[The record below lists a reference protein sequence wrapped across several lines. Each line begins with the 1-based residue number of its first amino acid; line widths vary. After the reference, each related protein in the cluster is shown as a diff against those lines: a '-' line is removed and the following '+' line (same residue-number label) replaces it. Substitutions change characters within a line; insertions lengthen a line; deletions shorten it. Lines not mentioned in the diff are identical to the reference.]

1 MNILVEN
8 LFRDRRDLV
17 IPGFFIR
24 STAPDNVEDEH
35 LPDVDS
41 DQPTIQDVI
50 EILYQNSATGSPD
63 SGLVI
68 AIHGYNTGP
77 DGSRDGVLEDWYQP
91 LCTYVNQDNFLQKK
105 QNNLVFLGYRWPSES
120 LKRKNIRKDAFSA
133 LPILLRILAVTGL
146 LVTIVGVVIKFLFGV
161 ASATAL
167 TFLAVILTITGT
179 FGFAI
184 VASMFLLRI
193 SVYFRDS
200 YRATYFGVPDLVE
213 LIRQLDQGL
222 VNRKISETLTE
233 ESIYEKITDR
243 IPATQTFDKT
253 AFLGTLRIIRSE
265 LNKRSDLRIDEADPK
280 FQYFLQVLKK
290 KMPVTIDNLTLIKI
304 ITRIIAIEGL
314 AYSAAQEYWQT
325 HQIKLSF
332 IGHSMG
338 GHVTSQV
345 IRVLSDV
352 FDSRSVGTVGSDK
365 VEKFPS
371 SQVGRVFTL
380 GRLILVSPDIPL
392 MTVTSGRANFLRSAL
407 RRFEEAYLF
416 SNEGDLALRIA
427 STAANYFSFPARS
440 RTQGYRL
447 GNLTVSSKH
456 LETKKSQKRQ
466 ETYGIVNWD
475 ELPNPRHHLLPYLEV
490 SVLNK
495 DKNQSLDPASQKKEG
510 NETVASEQQDEES
523 IADLFTYLD
532 CTEYCDKTDYYS
544 PDAETADNNVLILN
558 KQKTPLSF
566 WEYANLFKAYATF
579 APNKFP
585 KAGRDVHG
593 GYFWG
598 KFSKL
603 MMYRLAFVGFQGLLD
618 SLVFMSPD
626 DSKLQITQPLPD
638 ELKTDLAT
646 IQQLERQQPAPIALE
661 PIDPV
666 LLKTSQREQLKKRRE
681 VALRYF
687 SWICQQKRI
696 QVAMSPERYQVDVLV
711 KDHDV
716 VREMMLSRDDQSAG
730 IGNQT
735 LNNAPGN

>member
-8 LFRDRRDLV
+8 LFRDKKEWV

-24 STAPDNVEDEH
+24 STAPDNVEDES
-35 LPDVDS
+35 LPAVDS
-41 DQPTIQDVI
+41 DQPTIQDII
-50 EILYQNSATGSPD
+50 EILYRNSATGSPD

-68 AIHGYNTGP
+68 AIHGYNTGA

-91 LCTYVNQDNFLQKK
+91 LCTYINQDQFVQRKK
-105 QNNLVFLGYRWPSES
+105 NSLVFLGYRWPSES
-120 LKRKNIRKDAFSA
+120 LKRKNIRKEAFTA
-133 LPILLRILAVTGL
+133 LPFLLRVLMFGGL
-146 LVTIVGVVIKFLFGV
+146 LLTVIGIGLKILPWTAPTPALAIITTLLIIFG
-161 ASATAL
+161 TL
-167 TFLAVILTITGT
+167 
-179 FGFAI
+179 GFAI
-184 VASMFLLRI
+184 VASLFLLRI

-222 VNRKISETLTE
+222 VNCKIRETLTE
-233 ESIYEKITDR
+233 ASLYEKITDR
-243 IPATQTFDKT
+243 VSATQAFDRDTFIT
-253 AFLGTLRIIRSE
+253 ALQIIRSE
-265 LNKRSDLRIDEADPK
+265 LNRRSDLRIDQTDPK
-280 FQYFLQVLKK
+280 FQYFLQVLRERL
-290 KMPVTIDNLTLIKI
+290 PFAIDELILIEI
-304 ITRIIAIEGL
+304 ITRIITIEGL
-314 AYSAAQEYWQT
+314 AYSSAQEYWQT

-338 GHVTSQV
+338 AHVTSQV

-352 FDSRSVGTVGSDK
+352 FDSRSVGTIGTEK
-365 VEKFPS
+365 VEKLPS
-371 SQVGRVFTL
+371 SRVGRVFTL

-447 GNLTVSSKH
+447 GNLTVHSKN
-456 LETKKSQKRQ
+456 LETKKSKKRQ

-475 ELPNPRHHLLPYLEV
+475 ELPNPHHHLLPYLEV
-490 SVLNK
+490 SVLSK
-495 DKNQSLDPASQKKEG
+495 DKNQSLDPASQKQEG
-510 NETVASEQQDEES
+510 QESVASEKQDEEA

-544 PDAETADNNVLILN
+544 PNAEIVDNNVLILN
-558 KQKTPLSF
+558 NQKPPLRF
-566 WEYANLFKAYATF
+566 FEYFRLFIGYATF
-579 APNKFP
+579 TPNKFP
-585 KAGRDVHG
+585 NKGRDVHG

-603 MMYRLAFVGFQGLLD
+603 MMYRLAFSGFQGLLD
-618 SLVFMSPD
+618 SLIFMSPD
-626 DSKLQITQPLPD
+626 DAKLQITQPLPD
-638 ELKTDLAT
+638 DLKADLAA
-646 IQQLERQQPAPIALE
+646 IQQLEQQQPAPIALE

-666 LLKTSQREQLKKRRE
+666 LLEQSQHEQLQKRRQ
-681 VALRYF
+681 VALQYF
-687 SWICQQKRI
+687 AWICQQKRI

-711 KDHDV
+711 QDHDL
-716 VREMMLSRDDQSAG
+716 VREMMLSREKLP
-730 IGNQT
+730 T
-735 LNNAPGN
+735 R

>member
-8 LFRDRRDLV
+8 LFKDKRELV

-24 STAPDNVEDEH
+24 STAPDNVEDENI
-35 LPDVDS
+35 PMVDS

-50 EILYQNSATGSPD
+50 EVLYQNSATGSPD

-91 LCTYVNQDNFLQKK
+91 LCTYVNQDQFIQQKK
-105 QNNLVFLGYRWPSES
+105 NSLVFLGYRWPSES
-120 LKRKNIRKDAFSA
+120 LKRKNIRKDAFAA
-133 LPILLRILAVTGL
+133 LPILLRILAITGL
-146 LVTIVGVVIKFLFGV
+146 LVAIVGLCTEFFT
-161 ASATAL
+161 ATPAAAAL
-167 TFLAVILTITGT
+167 TISGT
-179 FGFAI
+179 LGFAI
-184 VASMFLLRI
+184 VASLFLLRI

-222 VNRKISETLTE
+222 VNRKVSETLTE

-243 IPATQTFDKT
+243 IPATQAFDQS
-253 AFLGTLRIIRSE
+253 ALLASLQIIRSE
-265 LNKRSDLRIDEADPK
+265 LSKRSDLRIDQADPK

-290 KMPVTIDNLTLIKI
+290 RLPLAIDQTTLIEI

-332 IGHSMG
+332 VGHSMG

-352 FDSRSVGTVGSDK
+352 FDSRSVGTIGTDK

-380 GRLILVSPDIPL
+380 GRLVLVSPDIPL

-447 GNLTVSSKH
+447 GNLTVRSKK
-456 LETKKSQKRQ
+456 LETKKSKKRQ

-475 ELPNPRHHLLPYLEV
+475 ELPDPHHHLLPYLEV

-495 DKNQSLDPASQKKEG
+495 DKNQSLDPASQKQEG
-510 NETVASEQQDEES
+510 DETVASDQQDEEA

-544 PDAETADNNVLILN
+544 PDAETTDNNVLILN
-558 KQKTPLSF
+558 KQKTPLNF
-566 WEYANLFKAYATF
+566 LEYVNLFIAFATF

-618 SLVFMSPD
+618 SLIFTPPD
-626 DSKLQITQPLPD
+626 DTKLQVNQPLPED
-638 ELKTDLAT
+638 LKTDLAA
-646 IQQLERQQPAPIALE
+646 IQQLERQQPAPIALD
-661 PIDPV
+661 PIDPI
-666 LLKTSQREQLKKRRE
+666 LLKQSQREQLKRRRQ

-687 SWICQQKRI
+687 AWLCQQKRI

-711 KDHDV
+711 QDHNV
-716 VREMMLSRDDQSAG
+716 VREMMLSREEQS
-730 IGNQT
+730 
-735 LNNAPGN
+735 

>member
-8 LFRDRRDLV
+8 LFRDNRELI

-24 STAPDNVEDEH
+24 STAPDNVEDED
-35 LPDVDS
+35 LPDVDI
-41 DQPTIQDVI
+41 DQPTIQDII
-50 EILYQNSATGSPD
+50 EILYQNSAAGSSE

-68 AIHGYNTGP
+68 AIHGYNTGA

-91 LCTYVNQDNFLQKK
+91 LCTYINQDSFVHQRKNSS
-105 QNNLVFLGYRWPSES
+105 VFLGYRWPSES
-120 LKRKNIRKDAFSA
+120 LKRKNIRKEALSA
-133 LPILLRILAVTGL
+133 LPVLMRLLAIGGL
-146 LVTIVGVVIKFLFGV
+146 LIAIVGLFTEFFT
-161 ASATAL
+161 ATPAA
-167 TFLAVILTITGT
+167 AVLTILGT
-179 FGFAI
+179 LGFAI
-184 VASMFLLRI
+184 VASLFLLRI

-222 VNRKISETLTE
+222 VNRKMSETLTE
-233 ESIYEKITDR
+233 DSLYEKITTR
-243 IPATQTFDKT
+243 IPATQTFEQS
-253 AFLGTLRIIRSE
+253 ALLGTLRIIRSE
-265 LNKRSDLRIDEADPK
+265 LSKRSDLRIDVTDAK

-290 KMPVTIDNLTLIKI
+290 RLPLTIDDPTLIEV

-345 IRVLSDV
+345 IRVISDV
-352 FDSRSVGTVGSDK
+352 FDSRSVGTIGTDQGA
-365 VEKFPS
+365 KFPS
-371 SQVGRVFTL
+371 SRVGRVFTL
-380 GRLILVSPDIPL
+380 GRLVLVSPDIPL

-447 GNLTVSSKH
+447 GNLTVHSKH
-456 LETKKSQKRQ
+456 QETKKSKKRQ
-466 ETYGIVNWD
+466 ETYGIVNWE
-475 ELPNPRHHLLPYLEV
+475 ELPNPHHHLLPYLEV

-495 DKNQSLDPASQKKEG
+495 DKNQSLDPASQKQEG

-532 CTEYCDKTDYYS
+532 CTEYCDKADYYS
-544 PDAETADNNVLILN
+544 PNAEATDNNILILN
-558 KQKTPLSF
+558 QQKTPLNF
-566 WEYANLFKAYATF
+566 WEYVNLFIAYATF

-585 KAGRDVHG
+585 KQGRDVHG

-603 MMYRLAFVGFQGLLD
+603 IMYRLAFVGFQGLLD
-618 SLVFMSPD
+618 SLIFMQPD
-626 DSKLQITQPLPD
+626 DPKLQITQPLPED
-638 ELKTDLAT
+638 LKTDLAA
-646 IQQLERQQPAPIALE
+646 IQQLERQQPAPLALE

-666 LLKTSQREQLKKRRE
+666 LLKSSQREQLKKRRA

-696 QVAMSPERYQVDVLV
+696 QVAMSPERYQVDILV
-711 KDHDV
+711 QDHDV
-716 VREMMLSRDDQSAG
+716 VREMMLSRDNQS
-730 IGNQT
+730 
-735 LNNAPGN
+735 PE

>member
-8 LFRDRRDLV
+8 LFRDKRELV

-24 STAPDNVEDEH
+24 STAPDNVEDEN
-35 LPDVDS
+35 LPAVDT

-50 EILYQNSATGSPD
+50 ERLYQNSIASSPD

-68 AIHGYNTGP
+68 AIHGYNTGA

-91 LCTYVNQDNFLQKK
+91 LCTYINQDNFLHQK

-120 LKRKNIRKDAFSA
+120 LKRKNIRKEAFSA
-133 LPILLRILAVTGL
+133 LPFLLRVLMVSGL
-146 LVTIVGVVIKFLFGV
+146 LLTLVGIALKFLPW
-161 ASATAL
+161 TAPIPA
-167 TFLAVILTITGT
+167 LAIIAIILIISGT
-179 FGFAI
+179 LGFTI
-184 VASMFLLRI
+184 VASLFLLRI

-222 VNRKISETLTE
+222 VSRKISETLTE
-233 ESIYEKITDR
+233 ASIYDKITDR
-243 IPATQTFDKT
+243 IPTTQAFDKT
-253 AFLGTLRIIRSE
+253 EFLSTLQIIRRE
-265 LNKRSDLRIDEADPK
+265 LSKRSDLRIDQADPK
-280 FQYFLQVLKK
+280 FQYFLQILKK
-290 KMPVTIDNLTLIKI
+290 QIPLAIDNATLIDI
-304 ITRIIAIEGL
+304 ITRIITIEGL
-314 AYSAAQEYWQT
+314 AYSAAQEYWQS

-345 IRVLSDV
+345 IRVLADV
-352 FDSRSVGTVGSDK
+352 FDSRSVGTIGADK

-371 SQVGRVFTL
+371 SRVGRVFTL

-447 GNLTVSSKH
+447 GNLTVHTKY

-475 ELPNPRHHLLPYLEV
+475 ELPNPYHHLLPYLEV
-490 SVLNK
+490 SVLSK
-495 DKNQSLDPASQKKEG
+495 DKNQSLDPASQKQQGE
-510 NETVASEQQDEES
+510 ESVASEEHDKES

-532 CTEYCDKTDYYS
+532 CTEYCDQTDYYS
-544 PDAETADNNVLILN
+544 PNAAATDNNVMILN
-558 KQKTPLSF
+558 NQKTPLRLY
-566 WEYANLFKAYATF
+566 EYFRLFIAYATF

-618 SLVFMSPD
+618 SLVFMQPD
-626 DSKLQITQPLPD
+626 DPKLQITQPLPED
-638 ELKTDLAT
+638 LKADLAR
-646 IQQLERQQPAPIALE
+646 IQQLEQQQPAPIALD
-661 PIDPV
+661 PIDPI
-666 LLKTSQREQLKKRRE
+666 LLKQSQREQLQKRRQ

-696 QVAMSPERYQVDVLV
+696 QVAMSPERYQVDILV
-711 KDHDV
+711 QESDV
-716 VREMMLSRDDQSAG
+716 VREMMLSREEVAS
-730 IGNQT
+730 
-735 LNNAPGN
+735 L